1 MKVWSLQ
8 CAHGHGFEGWFADED
23 AYQAQQAGG
32 WLTCPMCGDASI
44 ARLPSAPRLNLG
56 AGRTS
61 EPPSPARPPR
71 PGSLEEGVQAL
82 WEQAV
87 AHVMAHTEDVGAAFP
102 EEARRIHRGDA
113 PQRPIR
119 GQASADEVKALREDD
134 IEVVPLPLPPAKR
147 SLQ

>member
-8 CAHGHGFEGWFADED
+8 CTQGHAFEGWFADEQ

-32 WLTCPMCGDASI
+32 LLTCPMCGDAGI
-44 ARLPSAPRLNLG
+44 TRLPSAPRLNLG
-56 AGRTS
+56 AAAAN
-61 EPPSPARPPR
+61 EPPASRPR

-87 AHVMAHTEDVGAAFP
+87 EHVLAHTEDVGAAFP
-102 EEARRIHRGDA
+102 DEARRIHRGEA
-113 PQRPIR
+113 PKRAIR
-119 GQASADEVKALREDD
+119 GQASADDVRALREDD
-134 IEVVPLPLPPAKR
+134 IEVVALPQVLPKR